1 MPAYNAGQY
10 LAEAIESILNQTCD
24 DFELLLLDD
33 GSTDNTKEIAL
44 SYHDKRLRYLP
55 NGRNLKLVATLN
67 RGLDLARGRFI
78 ARMDADDI
86 SLPQRFEKQVRFLE
100 ENKDVVCVGTAMRT
114 LGLEKDYDIF
124 YDSRPEVVKVLLL
137 FSCKIAHPT
146 VMIRQETLQKFPLR
160 YNTQYIHVEDFDFFN
175 RMSVLGKV
183 CSIEDVLLLKRMHH
197 EQITKTQRPIQIEI
211 EKLLRKKILGE
222 QFPEVFTEQKHFDF
236 LEDYFIELKQP
247 DTEDKLFEVLCFFSS
262 WIHHPNANVASPYVL
277 NPMLAKRCWDM
288 CTNAPF
294 STKGLARI
302 YKRMGFLKWFDPG
315 LSNRLKLS
323 LRGYLRQVSG

>member
-124 YDSRPEVVKVLLL
+124 YDSRPEVVKVQLL
-137 FSCKIAHPT
+137 FSCKIAHAT
-146 VMIRQETLQKFPLR
+146 TLLKNDFLKKNPLR
-160 YNTQYIHVEDFDFFN
+160 FNAFYLHVEDFDFFH
-175 RMSVLGKV
+175 RMSLLGNV
-183 CSIEDVLLLKRMHH
+183 CSIAEILYLRRIHPAQVCQEERF
-197 EQITKTQRPIQIEI
+197 EQIET
-211 EKLLRKKILGE
+211 EKRIRKKIFSELYPKI
-222 QFPEVFTEQKHFDF
+222 FNSQKSMVF
-236 LEDYFIELKQP
+236 LENYFIEGRQP
-247 DTEDKLFEVLCFFSS
+247 VSYAELISVLSFFSQWVQNS
-262 WIHHPNANVASPYVL
+262 FNPLIPANIL
-277 NPMLAKRCWDM
+277 NPMLARRCWDM